1 MGKKENIRL
10 TEKVEVISYGSASDG
25 AGGTI
30 PVKQVLFEMYVAI
43 EQLQT
48 RKDIEQAQMTLP
60 LTYRVKS
67 RKAVEV
73 GNIISWKGKEFVVT
87 STPYT
92 EDVRRV
98 RYYYFDMIK
107 QV

>member
-10 TEKVEVISYGSASDG
+10 TEKVEVISYGSVSDG

-43 EQLQT
+43 EQLQA
-48 RKDIEQAQMTLP
+48 RKDIEQAQMTFP

-67 RKAVEV
+67 RKDVEK
-73 GNIISWKGKEFVVT
+73 GSIISWKGKEFVVT

-92 EDVRRV
+92 EDIRRV

>member
-10 TEKVEVISYGSASDG
+10 TEKVEVISYGSTSDG

-30 PVKQVLFEMYVAI
+30 PVPRVLFEMYVAI
-43 EQLQT
+43 EQLQA
-48 RKDIEQAQMTLP
+48 RKDIEQAQLTFP

-67 RKAVEV
+67 RRPVKVKD
-73 GNIISWKGKEFVVT
+73 IISWKGKEFVVT
-87 STPYT
+87 STPHT

>member
-48 RKDIEQAQMTLP
+48 RKDIEQAQMTFP
-60 LTYRVKS
+60 STYRVKS

-92 EDVRRV
+92 GDVRRV